1 MKIKHTELSE
11 QSWIFFHCSDSEF
24 SFFSF
29 IYCAIKIHLLEKVRV
44 MKILILVSCKCILIA
59 MWHIYEI
66 YTFPHVF
73 FKAAY
78 CTALLSVFH
87 SHFYKVY
94 NLKIG
99 KEKEKHFHAFSES
112 SY

>member
-1 MKIKHTELSE
+1 M
-11 QSWIFFHCSDSEF
+11 D
-24 SFFSF
+24 
-29 IYCAIKIHLLEKVRV
+29 
-44 MKILILVSCKCILIA
+44 
-59 MWHIYEI
+59 
-66 YTFPHVF
+66 F

-99 KEKEKHFHAFSES
+99 KGKGKHFRAFSES